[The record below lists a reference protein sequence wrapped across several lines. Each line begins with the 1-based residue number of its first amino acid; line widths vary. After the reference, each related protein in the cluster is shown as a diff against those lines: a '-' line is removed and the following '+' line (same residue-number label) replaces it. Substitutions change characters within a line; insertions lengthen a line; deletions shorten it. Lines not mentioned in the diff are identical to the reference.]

1 MAIAKVGLRSSLRRL
16 HGDLKSRIM
25 FEIVSVLKKWIVDAR
40 YLRER
45 LFKKLNSF
53 QVNKS

>member
-16 HGDLKSRIM
+16 HGDLKLRIM

-40 YLRER
+40 YLCEQ
-45 LFKKLNSF
+45 FSKKTQFISG
-53 QVNKS
+53 K